1 MFSDLPV
8 SSRVI
13 IDKNNKLYQD
23 NILNLREKDE
33 QANFTPNRWA
43 EEVELRWDQVYYQ
56 QILSAQSVFF
66 TGEPIS
72 TFLLDRMILKPI

>member
-43 EEVELRWDQVYYQ
+43 EEVELR
-56 QILSAQSVFF
+56 
-66 TGEPIS
+66 
-72 TFLLDRMILKPI
+72 